1 MKISCRVNTGP
12 LEQKVPVLF
21 EPSELE
27 QWPAG
32 LEVPEMLLSLK
43 QGNNSMVHVKVFN
56 STYHDIVL
64 CNRTEIGR
72 LQLVRSVYPIE
83 VKPADSNEADSQ
95 DQEEDVTSGESR
107 KSEEVEEL
115 NKKGANE
122 QDCLGKCDLKDG
134 VIEKGLEQNGV
145 ADDSYEI
152 EKSCNEKG
160 NSISIEERNFIVNQ
174 IDLSHLDEV
183 QRQKARKLL
192 LEEADSFSR
201 DDDDI
206 GCAKDLVLD
215 LRLKDDT
222 PVQRNYVSFP
232 KPLYPEVK
240 SYIQDLLNCGFIKP
254 SQSPYSSSV
263 LCVRKPDN
271 SLRLC
276 VDYRLLNA
284 KTVCRQTSYSE
295 SSGDF
300 RGSWRELMVLNLRP
314 RKSLSPGLYVRKKSV
329 TDSFYNSL
337 GTV

>member
-1 MKISCRVNTGP
+1 M
-12 LEQKVPVLF
+12 
-21 EPSELE
+21 
-27 QWPAG
+27 
-32 LEVPEMLLSLK
+32 
-43 QGNNSMVHVKVFN
+43 
-56 STYHDIVL
+56 
-64 CNRTEIGR
+64 
-72 LQLVRSVYPIE
+72 
-83 VKPADSNEADSQ
+83 
-95 DQEEDVTSGESR
+95 
-107 KSEEVEEL
+107 
-115 NKKGANE
+115 
-122 QDCLGKCDLKDG
+122 GKCDLKGDD
-134 VIEKGLEQNGV
+134 VVEKGLKQNGV

-152 EKSCNEKG
+152 EKSCNKKG
-160 NSISIEERNFIVNQ
+160 KGISIEEINFIVNQ

-240 SYIQDLLNCGFIKP
+240 SYIQDLLNRRFIKP

-276 VDYRLLNA
+276 LDCRLLNA
-284 KTVCRQTSYSE
+284 KTVADIHTIPN
-295 SSGDF
+295 
-300 RGSWRELMVLNLRP
+300 V
-314 RKSLSPGLYVRKKSV
+314 
-329 TDSFYNSL
+329 
-337 GTV
+337 